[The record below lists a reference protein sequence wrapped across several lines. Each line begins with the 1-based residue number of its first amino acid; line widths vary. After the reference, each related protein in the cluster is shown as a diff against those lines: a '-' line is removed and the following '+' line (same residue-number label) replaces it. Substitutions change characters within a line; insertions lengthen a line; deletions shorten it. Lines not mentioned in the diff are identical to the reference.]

1 MTAQALRQDGAALI
15 TALILLLVI
24 TLLALAATRTSTL
37 EMRMASNSGAR
48 VTAAQVAIGMAESV
62 TANPS
67 STPVIG
73 NVGIRM
79 CLGGVPEDVPDCDV
93 MDSLSIPEEAEPTGT
108 RFVSVERLGSE
119 TRPPPRGVGSSLTQF
134 GAAGF
139 RIHAR
144 YVDDLGNRADA
155 YEGVLVLVPK
165 TGSN

>member
-1 MTAQALRQDGAALI
+1 MTAQTLRQDGAALI
-15 TALILLLVI
+15 TALVLLVVI
-24 TLLALAATRTSTL
+24 TLLALAATRTSTM

-48 VTAAQVAIGMAESV
+48 VSAAQVAIGMAESV

-73 NVGIRM
+73 NAGMRM
-79 CLGGVPEDVPDCDV
+79 CLGGVPGDVPACDV
-93 MDSLSIPEEAEPTGT
+93 LDSLTIPAEAEPTGT
-108 RFVSVERLGSE
+108 RFLSVERLGAE

-134 GAAGF
+134 GATGF
-139 RIHAR
+139 RVHAR

-165 TGSN
+165 TGAN